1 MRGER
6 SGPRLITFSMY
17 GSSPH
22 ARGTRQTLAVG
33 YARERFIPACAGN
46 AQCSRRRHQLAT
58 VHPRMRGERR
68 RGTECSSPTTGSS
81 PHARGTRQAPGRV
94 YGQVRFIPACAGNAV
109 FCTPGYRDAAV
120 HPRMRGERV
129 VGDHTCYH
137 RNGSSPH
144 ARGTPAHGWPRQ
156 PRSRFI
162 PACAGNACPHPCP
175 PTTSPVHPR
184 MRGERLPVAF
194 EAGRLSGSSPHA
206 RGTLGNGNS
215 AIGQHRFIPACAGNA
230 AAGKVQSA
238 QETVHPRMRG
248 ERRPSRAPSGIGH
261 GSSPHARG
269 TRSRRAAPLW
279 RNRFIPACARNAT
292 AP

>member
-1 MRGER
+1 
-6 SGPRLITFSMY
+6 
-17 GSSPH
+17 
-22 ARGTRQTLAVG
+22 
-33 YARERFIPACAGN
+33 
-46 AQCSRRRHQLAT
+46 
-58 VHPRMRGERR
+58 MRGERR

-206 RGTLGNGNS
+206 RGTRICSS
-215 AIGQHRFIPACAGNA
+215 AHPVAGRFIPACAGNA
-230 AAGKVQSA
+230 GRCCGRRCCTA
-238 QETVHPRMRG
+238 VHPRMRG
-248 ERRPSRAPSGIGH
+248 ERK
-261 GSSPHARG
+261 
-269 TRSRRAAPLW
+269 
-279 RNRFIPACARNAT
+279 NAKSI
-292 AP
+292 